1 MPAPVMNHLWPWITQ
16 APPRFS
22 ARVRIMAGSEPP
34 PGAGSVMAKAERTA
48 PSTIGLS
55 HLSFCASEREQIHVA
70 VVGRR
75 AVERERPEDRAIG
88 LLVHRRPADD
98 RQPHAAVLLRR

>member
-16 APPRFS
+16 PPSRFS

-34 PGAGSVMAKAERTA
+34 PGAGSVMAKAERTL
-48 PSTIGLS
+48 PSTIGFEPL
-55 HLSFCASEREQIHVA
+55 LLLRRRTGAREQVHVA

-75 AVERERPEDRAIG
+75 AVERERPEDRAVD
-88 LLVHRRPADD
+88 LLVHRRPAHY
-98 RQPHAAVLLRR
+98 RKRH